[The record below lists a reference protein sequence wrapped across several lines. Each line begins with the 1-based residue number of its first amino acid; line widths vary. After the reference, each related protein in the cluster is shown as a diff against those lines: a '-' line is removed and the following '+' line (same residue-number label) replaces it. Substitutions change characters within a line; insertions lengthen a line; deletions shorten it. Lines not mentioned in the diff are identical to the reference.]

1 MRNCLVSGEIPEPGS
16 FKFPLAVQRR
26 FLDMK

>member
-16 FKFPLAVQRR
+16 FKFQIAVQRR
-26 FLDMK
+26 FLAVK